1 MDKGGQVN
9 NLTGDQ
15 PALLLVDD
23 DWMNREI
30 IQVQLELAGYRV
42 IAAHGGE
49 QAIELAHTD
58 HPDLVLSDIRM
69 IGMDGYA
76 VCRALKSHSDTAHIP
91 VILVTAHITEDDSYH
106 ANMVGAAGILLKPFD
121 TASLSR
127 QINVLLHR

>member
-1 MDKGGQVN
+1 MN

-76 VCRALKSHSDTAHIP
+76 VCSALKSHSDTAHIP
-91 VILVTAHITEDDSYH
+91 VILVTAHLTEDDSQR